1 MEFQLCER
9 SLRIFKNKKVEYDLP
24 YLWIRDNCPC
34 NDCRIKE
41 TQEKRF
47 ILSSVPSDLKP
58 QEVNISHES
67 INVCWPDNHKTTIQ
81 LKDIDILRISRKPE
95 KILWTNNF
103 IPEYFDWEDFLNND
117 KTAIHAISEFISKG
131 VICIKNSPTIPDSL
145 EILSSRLGPIREVLF
160 ERIHNVSIDGHVYNI
175 AHTSLEVPPH
185 NDFAS
190 YSWPPSVQALHMLIN
205 ECEGGESMVVDGYS
219 VLKDLQNDYPD
230 MFKILCNFPVP
241 FREFDEKN
249 ETFAN
254 EPIVRLNSQNKII
267 GFRFSNQLMQMINP
281 QMHNVDSFYL
291 AYHELCNRLNSEK
304 YKSKFRL
311 KSGHIL
317 IVSGHR
323 VLHGRCEFIPN
334 GRRHLQ
340 DAYYE
345 MDNVEN
351 NLVLYKNQIRY
362 QIGNQ
367 IDKKS

>member
-1 MEFQLCER
+1 MEFQLSER

-58 QEVNISHES
+58 QKVNISHES

-81 LKDIDILRISRKPE
+81 LKDIDILKISRKPE

-131 VICIKNSPTIPDSL
+131 VICIKNSPIIPNSL

-190 YSWPPSVQALHMLIN
+190 YSWPPSVQALHMLTN
-205 ECEGGESMVVDGYS
+205 ECEGGESMVIDGYS

-230 MFKILCNFPVP
+230 MFKILCTFPVP

-281 QMHNVDSFYL
+281 QMHDVDLFYL

-317 IVSGHR
+317 LVYGHR
-323 VLHGRCEFIPN
+323 VLHGRCEFTPN

-351 NLVLYKNQIRY
+351 NLVLYKNQI
-362 QIGNQ
+362 GNQ